1 MVKIG
6 KGGRTAD
13 TRAREVES
21 GRCKLTG
28 IPNRIKRKY
37 VNPYILSGSL
47 PGTRWISQSP
57 LWAWNLTLFLLC
69 LNLSASK
76 FKLVFI
82 FLLNNEATRPSD
94 WMISRLVF
102 LQLQESGI
110 PVLRGRNI
118 ELVPLFCHQCLRDFS
133 LMAITHF
140 WLSFLLFP
148 AFLVQNGSFT
158 LVVNIKSKD
167 GEIVQQ
173 TFSADPEKD
182 FVTID
187 YKSNENR
194 FVSVYIDF
202 RQVCVKASL
211 LKIFF

>member
-1 MVKIG
+1 MK
-6 KGGRTAD
+6 
-13 TRAREVES
+13 
-21 GRCKLTG
+21 
-28 IPNRIKRKY
+28 
-37 VNPYILSGSL
+37 
-47 PGTRWISQSP
+47 
-57 LWAWNLTLFLLC
+57 
-69 LNLSASK
+69 
-76 FKLVFI
+76 
-82 FLLNNEATRPSD
+82 RPSD

-110 PVLRGRNI
+110 PVLRGRNV

-211 LKIFF
+211 LKIFFKLYIQYHCSLETKNDRVFKIISTVLYTTIHKAYLWGLFLSDLFFRHETFIGS

>member
-69 LNLSASK
+69 LNSSWFSFSCWTMK
-76 FKLVFI
+76 
-82 FLLNNEATRPSD
+82 RPSD
-94 WMISRLVF
+94 WMMSRLVF

-118 ELVPLFCHQCLRDFS
+118 ELVPLLCHQCLRDFS

>member
-82 FLLNNEATRPSD
+82 FLLNNEATV
-94 WMISRLVF
+94 RLDDV
-102 LQLQESGI
+102 EIGI

-118 ELVPLFCHQCLRDFS
+118 ELVPLLCHQCLRDFS

>member
-1 MVKIG
+1 MK
-6 KGGRTAD
+6 
-13 TRAREVES
+13 
-21 GRCKLTG
+21 
-28 IPNRIKRKY
+28 
-37 VNPYILSGSL
+37 
-47 PGTRWISQSP
+47 
-57 LWAWNLTLFLLC
+57 
-69 LNLSASK
+69 
-76 FKLVFI
+76 
-82 FLLNNEATRPSD
+82 RPSD

-110 PVLRGRNI
+110 PVLLRGRNI
-118 ELVPLFCHQCLRDFS
+118 ELVPLLCHQCLRDFS

-173 TFSADPEKD
+173 TFSSDPEKD

>member
-1 MVKIG
+1 MS
-6 KGGRTAD
+6 T
-13 TRAREVES
+13 
-21 GRCKLTG
+21 LTYYPAVSQVQDEFPSLHYEHE
-28 IPNRIKRKY
+28 ISPYFYFVCQLPNSSWFSFSCWTMK
-37 VNPYILSGSL
+37 
-47 PGTRWISQSP
+47 
-57 LWAWNLTLFLLC
+57 
-69 LNLSASK
+69 
-76 FKLVFI
+76 
-82 FLLNNEATRPSD
+82 RPSD
-94 WMISRLVF
+94 WMISRLVL